1 MLTIDSYL
9 MYIALIAFYLVLII
23 FFFPE
28 TRWVSIFDVC
38 EWKTKLILMFR
49 NMTIEAVSVLFD
61 TGRKGDAEEASRK
74 LNHDIMGKDEDA
86 VVHVHVDDVRK

>member
-28 TRWVSIFDVC
+28 TR
-38 EWKTKLILMFR
+38 
-49 NMTIEAVSVLFD
+49 
-61 TGRKGDAEEASRK
+61 
-74 LNHDIMGKDEDA
+74 
-86 VVHVHVDDVRK
+86 